1 MQAMAKQKSG
11 AGQQGTTQP
20 EAPAESV
27 RHLAQKDLARR
38 WTCSTRTVERW
49 RVRGEGPPFLK
60 IGGRVVYRLSDVH
73 AFEAARLRASTKQR
87 P

>member
-1 MQAMAKQKSG
+1 MVKRKSDV
-11 AGQQGTTQP
+11 GQRGTVEP
-20 EAPAESV
+20 ERAAEPV

-49 RVRGEGPPFLK
+49 RLRSEGPPFLK
-60 IGGRVVYRLSDVH
+60 IGGRVVYRLADIE